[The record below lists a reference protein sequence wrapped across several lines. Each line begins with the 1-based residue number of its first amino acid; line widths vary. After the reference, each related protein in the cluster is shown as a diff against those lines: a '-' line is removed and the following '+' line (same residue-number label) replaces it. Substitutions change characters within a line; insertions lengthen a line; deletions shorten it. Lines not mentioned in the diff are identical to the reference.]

1 MRGRLVLMAALLLF
15 GCGKPPRV
23 DVVERKPTTEDVKVD
38 VPEKGLTRTGPEAP
52 DMTSTPTPTKPGLS
66 TKVKPPETRPPTKQK
81 RRITEGMVL
90 VEAGEFKMG
99 WNETGWIDTLPVRL
113 VKVEPFYIDKH
124 EVTNK
129 QWKEFL
135 DATGYNWGGRMQA
148 WPGGVLPKE
157 MENLPV
163 VYVNWYDAQAYAKW
177 AGKRLPTEAE
187 WEKAARGVDFRKYP
201 WGNRFDKNLCNVSES
216 GHKKVLPV
224 GSFPKGASPYGCL
237 DMCGNVAEWTADWYD
252 AYPGNDKNLPQF
264 GQRYRVIRGG
274 HYNSASGYETFARG
288 YLEPTARLPYVG
300 FRCVVSAS
308 KVKK

>member
-1 MRGRLVLMAALLLF
+1 MRIFLAVVVWVVF
-15 GCGKPPRV
+15 GCSRPQRPE
-23 DVVERKPTTEDVKVD
+23 VVERKPAPEDVKVD
-38 VPEKGLTRTGPEAP
+38 VPSQEVTRTGPAAP
-52 DMTSTPTPTKPGLS
+52 DLASTPTGERPGLAR
-66 TKVKPPETRPPTKQK
+66 VKPPETRPK
-81 RRITEGMVL
+81 RKPKRDITEGMVL
-90 VEAGEFKMG
+90 IESGDFKMG
-99 WNETGWIDTLPVRL
+99 WNATGWVDTRPVRF
-113 VKVEPFYIDKH
+113 VHVDAFYIDKC

-135 DATGYNWGGRMQA
+135 NATGYNWGGRMQA

-201 WGNRFDKNLCNVSES
+201 WGNRFDKKLCNVAES
-216 GHKKVLPV
+216 GYKKVKPV
-224 GSFPKGASPYGCL
+224 GSFPTGASPYGCL

-252 AYPGNDKNLPQF
+252 AYPGNEKTLPQF

-274 HYNSASGYETFARG
+274 HYNSTSGYETFARG